1 MLSTLL
7 SQSMYSVISHNTN
20 SFEQSFPWSGRKIWI
35 ETKIPIQLYNGK
47 SFIIQV
53 FLIDIY
59 SRKGIHLKSGVFNS
73 VSSATFTL
81 IISIQQYNQP
91 VALVEIFTDVHQV
104 HLRAIYWMLIC

>member
-1 MLSTLL
+1 MVTGQVEKSGLEQKYL
-7 SQSMYSVISHNTN
+7 YS
-20 SFEQSFPWSGRKIWI
+20 FKLE
-35 ETKIPIQLYNGK
+35 K
-47 SFIIQV
+47 SFMIQV

-91 VALVEIFTDVHQV
+91 VALVEIFTDM
-104 HLRAIYWMLIC
+104 HLMHL